1 MRNLLL
7 IFCTLLLLSSAAF
20 ALHAPVVLE
29 PAEGAVISGQVLTV
43 KWEPLEAGHW
53 AQIQIAADA
62 AFTRVIANADRLTG
76 TEWQYTA
83 LPRDGKRYYWR
94 IRSRALSDNPD
105 EGEPYPE
112 GEGED
117 GSNDEGEKPDPTDP
131 ADPKDPVDPGEG
143 EKPGPTPPDK
153 SGGCGKKSGIL
164 PKELLGD
171 WLEWNFWL
179 W

>member
-1 MRNLLL
+1 MRNPLL
-7 IFCTLLLLSSAAF
+7 IFCTLLFLSSVTF
-20 ALHAPVVLE
+20 ALQAPVVLE

-53 AQIQIAADA
+53 AQIEVAGDA
-62 AFTRVIANADRLTG
+62 AFTRIIAKADRLTG
-76 TEWQYTA
+76 TEWQYAA

-117 GSNDEGEKPDPTDP
+117 GGNDEGEKPDPTDP
-131 ADPKDPVDPGEG
+131 VDPTDPNEG
-143 EKPGPTPPDK
+143 ERPGPGPSDK
-153 SGGCGKKSGIL
+153 SGGCGKKNWVV
-164 PKELLGD
+164 PKELLSD